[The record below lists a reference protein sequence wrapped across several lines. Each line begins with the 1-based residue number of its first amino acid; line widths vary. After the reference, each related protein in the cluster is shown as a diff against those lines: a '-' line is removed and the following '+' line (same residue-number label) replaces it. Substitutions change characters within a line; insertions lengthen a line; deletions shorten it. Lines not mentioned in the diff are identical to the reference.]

1 MPNGDSSF
9 VAPASAAAWAVY
21 LSGLRMVPA
30 LSTIRSAKAKL
41 NLFSRDVNSGDQSM
55 PLLPP
60 STNNRTASDWS
71 RDGRFLIYTETDP
84 KTAGDIW
91 YLPDPGKPGSSP
103 VKFVAT
109 AAIES
114 QGALSPDGQWLAYTS
129 WQSDVREIL
138 IRSFPAGDRLI
149 RTPGTFAREPR
160 WSTDGKELFYLTQGK
175 PRQSL
180 MMSIPVQAAADGRL
194 QLGAPRQIAEF
205 ETASIVIQN
214 NILQYSPHPDGK
226 RFLVNINASE
236 APPILNVITNWQQ
249 FARSTAGMNR

>member
-1 MPNGDSSF
+1 VNGS
-9 VAPASAAAWAVY
+9 
-21 LSGLRMVPA
+21 
-30 LSTIRSAKAKL
+30 
-41 NLFSRDVNSGDQSM
+41 DQSM

-114 QGALSPDGQWLAYTS
+114 QGALS
-129 WQSDVREIL
+129 
-138 IRSFPAGDRLI
+138 
-149 RTPGTFAREPR
+149 R
-160 WSTDGKELFYLTQGK
+160 WSKDGKELFYLTQGK